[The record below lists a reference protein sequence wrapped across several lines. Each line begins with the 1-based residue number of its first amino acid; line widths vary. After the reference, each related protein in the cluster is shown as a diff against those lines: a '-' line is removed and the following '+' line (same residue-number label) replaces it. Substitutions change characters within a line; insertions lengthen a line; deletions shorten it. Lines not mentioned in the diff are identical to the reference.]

1 MSIYTDCI
9 DTINAL
15 VEGDDVW
22 TELEVQES
30 VVAEWPDADF
40 KEIARQANQ
49 AIGNAFRRQQ
59 VVRFGPVTL
68 PDGSQDYA
76 RIAAKIAYASA
87 EHGPSEFI
95 TPNGTFPVLMWSGA
109 NKLNRPGRMPSN
121 NRDDREP
128 WSDQD
133 FKVDASK
140 ILKPNGLEKAVA
152 ELIERVAALEA
163 EQEELSRKLRV

>member
-1 MSIYTDCI
+1 MSIYTDCVDAI
-9 DTINAL
+9 SVLA
-15 VEGDDVW
+15 EGNEIW
-22 TELEVQES
+22 TELEVQEF
-30 VVAEWPDADF
+30 VVGNWPDADF

-49 AIGNAFRRQQ
+49 AIGNAYRRQQ

-87 EHGPSEFI
+87 NNGPSEFV
-95 TPNGTFPVLMWSGA
+95 TPNGTFAALIWSGA

>member
-1 MSIYTDCI
+1 MSIYTDCVDAI
-9 DTINAL
+9 SVLA
-15 VEGDDVW
+15 EGDEIW
-22 TELEVQES
+22 TEFEVQE
-30 VVAEWPDADF
+30 VVAAEWPDAEF

-49 AIGNAFRRQQ
+49 AIGNAYRKQQ

-87 EHGPSEFI
+87 QNGPNEFV
-95 TPNGTFPVLMWSGA
+95 TPNGAFPALIWSSA
-109 NKLNRPGRMPSN
+109 NTLNRPGRMPSN

-128 WSDQD
+128 WEDQD
-133 FKVDASK
+133 FKVEASK
-140 ILKPNGLEKAVA
+140 ILKPNGIERAVA

-163 EQEELSRKLRV
+163 EQEELSRKIRV

>member
-1 MSIYTDCI
+1 MSIYTDCVDAI
-9 DTINAL
+9 SAL
-15 VEGDDVW
+15 AESNEIW
-22 TELEVQES
+22 TEFEVQES
-30 VVAEWPDADF
+30 VVGSWPDADF

-49 AIGNAFRRQQ
+49 AIGNAYRRQQ

-68 PDGSQDYA
+68 PDASQDYA

-87 EHGPSEFI
+87 NNGPSEFV
-95 TPNGTFPVLMWSGA
+95 TPNGTFPALIWSSA

>member
-9 DTINAL
+9 DAISVLA
-15 VEGDDVW
+15 EGTGIW
-22 TELEVQES
+22 TELEVQEI
-30 VVAEWPDADF
+30 VVADWPEADF
-40 KEIARQANQ
+40 KEVAHQANQ
-49 AIGNAFRRQQ
+49 AIGNAYRRQQ

-87 EHGPSEFI
+87 QHGPSEFQ
-95 TPNGTFPVLMWSGA
+95 TPNGGFPALMWSSA

-128 WSDQD
+128 WEDQE
-133 FKVDASK
+133 FKVEASK
-140 ILKPNGLEKAVA
+140 MLKPNGIEKAVA

-163 EQEELSRKLRV
+163 EQEELFRKLRV